1 MQLFADIYLKIFFI
15 LTPFFVLSAF
25 LALTPDFTESA
36 RSRLALRVT
45 IAVMVVSVILFLAG
59 KYIFAVF
66 GITLDAF
73 RIGAGTLLLL
83 SAIALVRGA
92 PLTEKAPKEKEMAVV
107 PLAIPI
113 TVGPA
118 TTGVLLVM
126 GADMNTPSGKAVA
139 LSALL
144 CAALTVG
151 ILLWTAGRIE
161 RRIGKTGLSILS
173 KLTGLMLASLAAQ
186 MIMTGVRNFMS

>member
-25 LALTPDFTESA
+25 LALTSHLTDAA

-45 IAVMVVSVILFLAG
+45 LAVVVVSVILFLAG

-73 RIGAGTLLLL
+73 RIGAGVLLLL

-92 PLTEKAPKEKEMAVV
+92 PLMEKAAKEKEMAVV

-126 GADMNTPSGKAVA
+126 GADMTTPTGKMIA
-139 LSALL
+139 LSALV

-151 ILLWTAGRIE
+151 LLLWMSGRIE

-186 MIMTGVRNFMS
+186 MIMTGVKHFLS

>member
-1 MQLFADIYLKIFFI
+1 
-15 LTPFFVLSAF
+15 
-25 LALTPDFTESA
+25 
-36 RSRLALRVT
+36 
-45 IAVMVVSVILFLAG
+45 
-59 KYIFAVF
+59 
-66 GITLDAF
+66 
-73 RIGAGTLLLL
+73 
-83 SAIALVRGA
+83 
-92 PLTEKAPKEKEMAVV
+92 MAVV

-151 ILLWTAGRIE
+151 ILLWMAGRIE